1 MNHPGGARLEPSPA
15 ETDSLL
21 QTLLWFCNSHGIQ
34 KSHASFLAGLPAMDS
49 LSVEHGVRAM
59 QSSGF
64 SVKLAKRDP
73 ASLPTEIFPVVLLLK
88 DGSALLLKSRTQSV
102 RGPRY
107 E

>member
-21 QTLLWFCNSHGIQ
+21 QTLLWVCNSHGIQ

-49 LSVEHGVRAM
+49 LSVEYGVRAM
-59 QSSGF
+59 QAAGF

-73 ASLPTEIFPVVLLLK
+73 ASP
-88 DGSALLLKSRTQSV
+88 D
-102 RGPRY
+102 
-107 E
+107 